1 MLQANIFPNRLTQAF
16 GVRKLY
22 LIKESHSGRHLMW
35 QQHMFM
41 FFVIILIP
49 NRMVRQLYIWI
60 SQFVVFHTNHKLL
73 IEQLIIP
80 SVEIVAQ

>member
-1 MLQANIFPNRLTQAF
+1 
-16 GVRKLY
+16 
-22 LIKESHSGRHLMW
+22 
-35 QQHMFM
+35 MFM

-49 NRMVRQLYIWI
+49 NRMVRQLYIQI